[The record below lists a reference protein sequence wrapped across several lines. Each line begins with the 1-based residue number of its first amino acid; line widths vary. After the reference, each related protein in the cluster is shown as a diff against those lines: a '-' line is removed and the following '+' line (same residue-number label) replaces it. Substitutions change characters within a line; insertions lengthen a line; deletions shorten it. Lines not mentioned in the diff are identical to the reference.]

1 MMRRKTTYNFLQ
13 IVIITI
19 LFLLVSCGGNRF
31 VDSKMASAD
40 SLMDVCQDSAQ
51 TALAMLDSLKAQKP
65 DMSKA
70 QQMHYD
76 LIYAK
81 AMNKSFV
88 DFTTDSVMKRVVAYY
103 DKHGSMNER
112 MLAYYLLGC
121 VYRDLQDAPASL
133 DNYYKAVELADTTSA
148 SCDYALLAR
157 IHGAMLVLYN
167 KESSPLMSIK
177 EAKLAAK
184 YAWMAKDTLAAV
196 VAYRNQVGGYYDL
209 DNSDS
214 VLSISLKA
222 HHFCRKNGLVTEM
235 YHGLNA
241 IIDVYINRKDY
252 KRAGYYIQMM
262 RQKSNS
268 FITPNQVRRG
278 SELLYYN
285 IGRYYC
291 GIGKVDEG
299 IGYFHKILTA
309 DHITFTHKEAAY
321 GGLHT
326 AYQLKGIPDSIS
338 KYAQLFVNAN
348 DSSYRH
354 STVESMYNI
363 QSMYDYQHFQQRALK
378 AQTENQLLWLSMAL
392 GVVVL
397 FFVAVVVF
405 LYIRKQMKQRKAV
418 LAGINADYNKVL
430 DEYKRSVADL
440 KMIEN
445 NFEQYR
451 QKKEQEIQQMNLA
464 LNSFHQ
470 VGENENWM
478 TEISLLDNELVNH
491 FHAQANGVSCKISDS
506 EWEKLKSL
514 VEKQLPDFIRFIS
527 APDKRLTDREYL
539 VAILVKLHFIPSE
552 LSLLLGVGSQQIT
565 NIRSKINSKL
575 FGKSGAKTLDA
586 NLWRI

>member
-13 IVIITI
+13 IVIITV
-19 LFLLVSCGGNRF
+19 LFLLVSCGGNRV

-40 SLMDVCQDSAQ
+40 SLMDACQDSAQ

-65 DMSKA
+65 NMSKA

-103 DKHGSMNER
+103 DRHGSVNER

-157 IHGAMLVLYN
+157 IHGAMGDLYSV
-167 KESSPLMSIK
+167 KSSPLMMIK

-268 FITPNQVRRG
+268 FITPNLVRRG
-278 SELLYYN
+278 NELLYYN

-291 GIGKVDEG
+291 GIGKVNEG
-299 IGYFHKILTA
+299 IGYFRKILTA
-309 DHITFTHKEAAY
+309 DHITFNQKEAAY
-321 GGLHT
+321 KGLHI

-363 QSMYDYQHFQQRALK
+363 QSMYDYQHYQQRALK

-527 APDKRLTDREYL
+527 APDKGLTDREYL

-586 NLWRI
+586 NIWRI

>member
-13 IVIITI
+13 IVIITV
-19 LFLLVSCGGNRF
+19 LFLLVSCDGNRF

-103 DKHGSMNER
+103 DRHGSVNER

-157 IHGAMLVLYN
+157 IHGAMGDLYSV
-167 KESSPLMSIK
+167 KSSPLMMIK

-262 RQKSNS
+262 RQNADQ

-299 IGYFHKILTA
+299 IGYFRKILTA
-309 DHITFTHKEAAY
+309 DHITFNQKEAAY
-321 GGLHT
+321 RGLHI

-575 FGKSGAKTLDA
+575 FGKGGAKTLDA
-586 NLWRI
+586 NIWRI

>member
-13 IVIITI
+13 IVIITV

-40 SLMDVCQDSAQ
+40 SLMDACQDSAQ
-51 TALAMLDSLKAQKP
+51 TALAILDSLKAQKP
-65 DMSKA
+65 NMSKA

-103 DKHGSMNER
+103 DRHGSVNER

-157 IHGAMLVLYN
+157 IHGAMGDLYSV
-167 KESSPLMSIK
+167 KSSPLMMIK

-209 DNSDS
+209 GNSDS

-222 HHFCRKNGLVTEM
+222 HDFCRKNGLVTEM

-268 FITPNQVRRG
+268 FITSNLVRRG
-278 SELLYYN
+278 NELLYYN

-291 GIGKVDEG
+291 GIGKVNEG
-299 IGYFHKILTA
+299 IGYFRKILTA
-309 DHITFTHKEAAY
+309 DHITFNQKEAAY
-321 GGLHT
+321 KGLHI

-363 QSMYDYQHFQQRALK
+363 QSMYDYQHYQQRALK

-397 FFVAVVVF
+397 IFVAVVVF
-405 LYIRKQMKQRKAV
+405 LYIRKQMKRRKAV
-418 LAGINADYNKVL
+418 LVGINADYNKVL

-586 NLWRI
+586 NIWRI

>member
-13 IVIITI
+13 IVIITV
-19 LFLLVSCGGNRF
+19 LFLLVSCDGNRF

-65 DMSKA
+65 NMSKA

-177 EAKLAAK
+177 EAKFAAR

-209 DNSDS
+209 GNSDS

-222 HHFCRKNGLVTEM
+222 HDFCRKNGLVTEM

-299 IGYFHKILTA
+299 IGYFRKILTA
-309 DHITFTHKEAAY
+309 DHITFNQKEAAY
-321 GGLHT
+321 RGLHT

-363 QSMYDYQHFQQRALK
+363 QSMYDYQHYQQRALK
-378 AQTENQLLWLSMAL
+378 AQTEN
-392 GVVVL
+392 
-397 FFVAVVVF
+397 
-405 LYIRKQMKQRKAV
+405 RKSPLER
-418 LAGINADYNKVL
+418 NY
-430 DEYKRSVADL
+430 
-440 KMIEN
+440 
-445 NFEQYR
+445 
-451 QKKEQEIQQMNLA
+451 
-464 LNSFHQ
+464 
-470 VGENENWM
+470 
-478 TEISLLDNELVNH
+478 
-491 FHAQANGVSCKISDS
+491 
-506 EWEKLKSL
+506 
-514 VEKQLPDFIRFIS
+514 
-527 APDKRLTDREYL
+527 
-539 VAILVKLHFIPSE
+539 
-552 LSLLLGVGSQQIT
+552 
-565 NIRSKINSKL
+565 
-575 FGKSGAKTLDA
+575 
-586 NLWRI
+586 

>member
-1 MMRRKTTYNFLQ
+1 MMRRKTTYNLLQ
-13 IVIITI
+13 IVIITV
-19 LFLLVSCGGNRF
+19 LFLLVSCGGNRV

-40 SLMDVCQDSAQ
+40 SLMDACQDSAQ

-65 DMSKA
+65 NMSKA

-103 DKHGSMNER
+103 DRHGSVNER

-157 IHGAMLVLYN
+157 IHGAMGDLYSV
-167 KESSPLMSIK
+167 KSSPLMMIK

-268 FITPNQVRRG
+268 FITPNLVRRG
-278 SELLYYN
+278 NELLYYN

-291 GIGKVDEG
+291 GIGKVNEG
-299 IGYFHKILTA
+299 IGYFRKILTA
-309 DHITFTHKEAAY
+309 DHITFNQKEAAY
-321 GGLHT
+321 KGLHI

-363 QSMYDYQHFQQRALK
+363 QSMYDYQHYQQRALK

-527 APDKRLTDREYL
+527 APDKGLTDREYL

-586 NLWRI
+586 NIWRI

>member
-1 MMRRKTTYNFLQ
+1 MMRRKTTYNLLQ
-13 IVIITI
+13 IVIITV

-103 DKHGSMNER
+103 DRHGSVNER

-157 IHGAMLVLYN
+157 IHGAMGDLYSV
-167 KESSPLMSIK
+167 KSSPLMMIK

-268 FITPNQVRRG
+268 FITPNLVRRG
-278 SELLYYN
+278 NELLYYN

-291 GIGKVDEG
+291 GIGKVNEG
-299 IGYFHKILTA
+299 IGYFRKILTA
-309 DHITFTHKEAAY
+309 DHITFNQKEAAY
-321 GGLHT
+321 KGLHI

-586 NLWRI
+586 NIWRI

>member
-13 IVIITI
+13 IVIITV
-19 LFLLVSCGGNRF
+19 LFLLVSCGGNRV

-103 DKHGSMNER
+103 DRHGSVNER

-133 DNYYKAVELADTTSA
+133 DNYYKAVELA

-157 IHGAMLVLYN
+157 IHGAMVVLYN

-209 DNSDS
+209 GNSDS

-222 HHFCRKNGLVTEM
+222 HDFCRKNGLATEM

-299 IGYFHKILTA
+299 IGYFRKILTA
-309 DHITFTHKEAAY
+309 DHITFNQKEAAY

-363 QSMYDYQHFQQRALK
+363 QSMYDYQHYQQRALK

-397 FFVAVVVF
+397 IFVAVVVF
-405 LYIRKQMKQRKAV
+405 LYICKQMKRRKAV
-418 LAGINADYNKVL
+418 LVGINADYNKVL

-514 VEKQLPDFIRFIS
+514 VEKQQPDFIRFIS
-527 APDKRLTDREYL
+527 APDKGLTDREYL